1 MGAAANLVTGPTEE
15 HQRQPDDDDDDAY
28 GPEDRDGEYGT
39 EKEEDEPKNDHAG
52 LFPLTTETKP
62 VGLGRHIVDRRFQP
76 RRPALGPLRYQ
87 HPTTARRYRLR
98 RRTRTPRHPTND
110 VQDITNYPP
119 HHRRVDASW
128 RFPGAGFEPALPRG
142 RGVEVLGTL
151 ELRSFEVL
159 RGPSSLGHRPPQSA
173 GTSHVRAGPVL
184 NPCTDQTGGT
194 GWTTGVAPSGVNAPR
209 RR

>member
-1 MGAAANLVTGPTEE
+1 MGAAADLVTGPTEE
-15 HQRQPDDDDDDAY
+15 HQHQPDDDDDDAY
-28 GPEDRDGEYGT
+28 GPKDRDGEYGT
-39 EKEEDEPKNDHAG
+39 KKEEDEPKNDHAG
-52 LFPLTTETKP
+52 LFPLTTEIKP
-62 VGLGRHIVDRRFQP
+62 VVSVVTSSTVDFSQGGQHLGHFGTSTRQQHVGIAFAGAHEHRATRPTTYRTLRTIRHITDELTLHGGSPGRGSNP
-76 RRPALGPLRYQ
+76 RSLG
-87 HPTTARRYRLR
+87 
-98 RRTRTPRHPTND
+98 
-110 VQDITNYPP
+110 
-119 HHRRVDASW
+119 
-128 RFPGAGFEPALPRG
+128 G

-173 GTSHVRAGPVL
+173 GTSHVCAGPVL